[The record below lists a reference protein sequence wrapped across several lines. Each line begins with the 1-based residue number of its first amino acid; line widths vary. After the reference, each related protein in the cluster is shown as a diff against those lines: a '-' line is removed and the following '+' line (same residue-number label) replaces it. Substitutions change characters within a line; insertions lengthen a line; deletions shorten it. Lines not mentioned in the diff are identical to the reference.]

1 MILNVKYGLSTDS
14 VYELP
19 LCVDMDECS
28 DLNGG
33 CEHICINTDG
43 SFKCYCRNGYELMAD
58 GFQCEGAN
66 SMML

>member
-1 MILNVKYGLSTDS
+1 MAIYDS
-14 VYELP
+14 VHELP